1 MNELL
6 LTIKRT
12 TCVHWLATSVLGV
25 LCTGLIA
32 LNFKLAGDLSSL
44 ARHQPIHVIP
54 GAAEGVY
61 APGLTRYNV
70 ANAARY
76 LLGLGVNVTPVT
88 AAQRFAELEAYI
100 APEAL
105 AEFRSERDQRLKEIR
120 AQQQS
125 RAFFPD
131 QPDDLSAVDGLYVYR
146 ARGQWEI
153 RSGSLPLSATR
164 HEFTLRFRVGH
175 ADSGNPY
182 GIFVRTFEVTPIEN
196 VSEEGVRR
204 VATSP

>member
-1 MNELL
+1 MNEILL
-6 LTIKRT
+6 SLKRASSLQ
-12 TCVHWLATSVLGV
+12 WSATAILGV
-25 LCTGLIA
+25 LCVALVV

-61 APGLTRYNV
+61 AAGLTQYNV

-76 LLGLGVNVTPVT
+76 LLGLAVNVTPAT
-88 AAQRFAELEAYI
+88 AQQRFAELETYI

-105 AEFRSERDQRLKEIR
+105 GEFRGERDRRLKEIR
-120 AQQQS
+120 SQQQS

-131 QPDDLSAVDGLYVYR
+131 EPDRLVVEDGSYVYR
-146 ARGQWEI
+146 VRGTWEI
-153 RSGSLPLSATR
+153 RSGSLPMSSTR

-175 ADSGNPY
+175 ADRENPY
-182 GIFVRTFEVTPIEN
+182 GVSIDAFEVRALD
-196 VSEEGVRR
+196 EGAAGGRDAGDAR
-204 VATSP
+204 